1 MSRLNLHTIGAG
13 SR

>member
-1 MSRLNLHTIGAG
+1 MSQLNLHTIGAG